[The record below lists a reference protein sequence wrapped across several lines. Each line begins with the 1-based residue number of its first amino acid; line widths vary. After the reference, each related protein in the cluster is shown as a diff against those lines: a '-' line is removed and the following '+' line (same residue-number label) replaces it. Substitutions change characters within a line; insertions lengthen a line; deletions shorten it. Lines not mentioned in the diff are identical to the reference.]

1 MLLMPCTILR
11 LVHSPGLPTAACRQN
26 YVVVGTSMLAMTRAL
41 GKRPGM
47 LAQSFDIFAY
57 GNSCAIPGVMRW
69 LVRACRRP

>member
-47 LAQSFDIFAY
+47 PVQPFTIFAF
-57 GNSCAIPGVMRW
+57 GNSSANSGVMRW